1 MAKKEEDY
9 TNEDRAAL
17 RALQQAS
24 ERLKKATGG
33 GTNGQAVE
41 NLYADAYRKCYSLG
55 LRDYKLVTG
64 LTTR

>member
-17 RALQQAS
+17 RALQQAAD
-24 ERLKKATGG
+24 RLKKSVG
-33 GTNGQAVE
+33 GTQGASVE
-41 NLYADAYRKCYSLG
+41 AQYASAYNKVYSLG